1 MIQRQFTGKYYDCAI
16 LIPTKDAKHFILLLL
31 QISQKKI
38 LLQRYFREEHMIIMN
53 RVKSK
58 LEKEYDIIITE
69 GHFSY
74 ALT

>member
-1 MIQRQFTGKYYDCAI
+1 
-16 LIPTKDAKHFILLLL
+16 
-31 QISQKKI
+31 
-38 LLQRYFREEHMIIMN
+38 MIIMN
-53 RVKSK
+53 RIKSK

>member
-1 MIQRQFTGKYYDCAI
+1 
-16 LIPTKDAKHFILLLL
+16 
-31 QISQKKI
+31 
-38 LLQRYFREEHMIIMN
+38 MIIMN

-74 ALT
+74 VLSYEKKRRRNYKI